1 MANDGS
7 TKLTNPWFEH
17 DENASND
24 GKILKMTRD
33 FRKLVKTLDRQ
44 DLESL
49 AVLGS
54 KAIFWRI
61 AEFMHGEMLAID
73 EADVIADDL
82 RVDQKFVDMV
92 LNDFDLFRQEDGYY
106 ISDRVLANLERRKE
120 KSKKNSEAVN
130 VRWLLYEFNTAY
142 KEFFKEEPVL
152 TSQEIENLKKYAK
165 KIPNLKEKLRDIIY
179 TLSTLKFEKADIKF
193 VPCANWLLKDNN
205 LARLVNG
212 EFGNLKHKPTP
223 AELKEK
229 QRKEAEAEAKRNEP
243 SELELQCEHCTG
255 KIEALSIIKNYYIDK
270 TIPTMHG
277 GKLLLLPTLTKLKEK
292 FDITNQEVLEVCQ
305 G

>member
-1 MANDGS
+1 MTNDGS

-24 GKILKMTRD
+24 GKILKMFRD
-33 FRKLVKTLDRQ
+33 FRKLVKTLDQR
-44 DLESL
+44 DLEDL

-54 KAIFWRI
+54 YAIFWRI
-61 AEFMHGEMLAID
+61 AEFMHGDLLAID

-82 RVDQKFVDMV
+82 RIDARFVEMILKDYE
-92 LNDFDLFRQEDGYY
+92 LFREENGYY
-106 ISDRVLANLERRKE
+106 ISDRVLKNLERRKE
-120 KSKKNSEAVN
+120 KSKKNSDAVN
-130 VRWLLYEFNTAY
+130 VRWLLYEFNIAY
-142 KEFFKEEPVL
+142 KEFFNEEPVL

-205 LARLVNG
+205 LARIVNG

-229 QRKEAEAEAKRNEP
+229 QRKEAEAEAERNKP
-243 SELELQCEHCTG
+243 SELEERCFSCSG
-255 KIEALSIIKNYYIDK
+255 KAEAIGIIEEFYKNK
-270 TIPTMHG
+270 AKPTAFRNKVMV
-277 GKLLLLPTLTKLKEK
+277 LPTLRSLMEK
-292 FDITNQEVLEVCQ
+292 FDITDKEVSELWQ
-305 G
+305 D

>member
-44 DLESL
+44 ELESL

-82 RVDQKFVDMV
+82 RIDQKFVDMV
-92 LNDFDLFRQEDGYY
+92 LNDFELFRQENGYY

-142 KEFFKEEPVL
+142 KEFFNEEPVL
-152 TSQEIENLKKYAK
+152 TSSEIENLKKYAK

-205 LARLVNG
+205 LARIVNG
-212 EFGNLKHKPTP
+212 EFGKLKHKPTP

-229 QRKEAEAEAKRNEP
+229 QRREAEAEAKRNKP
-243 SELELQCEHCTG
+243 SELEERCFSCFG
-255 KIEALSIIKNYYIDK
+255 KAEAIEIIEEFYKDRTK
-270 TIPTMHG
+270 PTAFRN
-277 GKLLLLPTLTKLKEK
+277 KLMLLPTLRSLMEK
-292 FDITNQEVLEVCQ
+292 FDITDKEVSELWED
-305 G
+305 

>member
-44 DLESL
+44 ELESL

-92 LNDFDLFRQEDGYY
+92 LNDFDLFRQEGGYY

-243 SELELQCEHCTG
+243 SELELQCEYCSG
-255 KIEALSIIKNYYIDK
+255 KAEALSIIKNYYADK
-270 TIPTMHG
+270 TIPSIHG
-277 GKLLLLPTLTKLKEK
+277 GKLLLLPILTKLKEK
-292 FDITNQEVLEVCQ
+292 FDITDKEVSELWQ
-305 G
+305 D